1 MNTRT
6 TVAAAAVLC
15 ISLAG
20 CGTAENS
27 TPGETETPTAEAV
40 STPSL
45 STVDQLR
52 NWKDAGGSAQLSTIT
67 ADLRAVDKDS
77 HPVNL
82 PGLKKSC
89 PRMTADLE
97 AAQKG
102 DPMPDKTLATRWSL
116 ALEHLAASAAA
127 CAQGAN
133 SEDQA
138 AFDTMSAEM
147 AIGTEHLVAVN
158 DRLTEII
165 GS

>member
-6 TVAAAAVLC
+6 TAAVAAVLF
-15 ISLAG
+15 ITLAA
-20 CGTAENS
+20 CGTTQSGTANE
-27 TPGETETPTAEAV
+27 GKTPTTEAV
-40 STPSL
+40 TTPSL
-45 STVDQLR
+45 STVDQIR
-52 NWKDAGGSAQLSTIT
+52 NWRDAGGSAQLSTIT
-67 ADLRAVDKDS
+67 ADLTAVDKDS

-89 PRMTADLE
+89 ARMTANLE
-97 AAQKG
+97 AAQKA
-102 DPMPDKTLATRWSL
+102 DPMPDKTLAARWSL

-127 CAQGAN
+127 CTQGAN

-138 AFDTMSAEM
+138 AFDTMAAEM
-147 AIGTEHLVAVN
+147 AIGTEHLTAVN

>member
-6 TVAAAAVLC
+6 TVAVAAVLF

-20 CGTAENS
+20 CGTAES
-27 TPGETETPTAEAV
+27 KTPGEAETPTVGAA

-45 STVDQLR
+45 SAVDQLR
-52 NWKDAGGSAQLSTIT
+52 NWRDTGGSDQLSTIT
-67 ADLRAVDKDS
+67 ADLTAVNKDS

-82 PGLKKSC
+82 PGLRKSC

-138 AFDTMSAEM
+138 SFDTMAAEM
-147 AIGTEHLVAVN
+147 SIGTEHLVAVN